1 MINNHKTQGKWKIQ
15 LTIRIHFMSLK
26 DPNKT
31 RTIHSKSNNIEFLI
45 KNETVEIIEEIF
57 DPFLQKC

>member
-1 MINNHKTQGKWKIQ
+1 
-15 LTIRIHFMSLK
+15 MSLK

-31 RTIHSKSNNIEFLI
+31 RTIHSKSNNIELLI